1 MSGQSLRYFLAGRPE
16 RKKEKQQQQVQVVL
30 LDIRPLEFPLVYS
43 MAVSLS
49 SSGSCRYATYSDFL
63 TDGTRL
69 SLGPNRLMYR
79 VILVV

>member
-1 MSGQSLRYFLAGRPE
+1 
-16 RKKEKQQQQVQVVL
+16 
-30 LDIRPLEFPLVYS
+30 LEFPLVYS

-69 SLGPNRLMYR
+69 SLGPNRLVYR
-79 VILVV
+79 VILVVPTPSQTEAGVRPGIGTIPYYVERRLLSPRW